1 MKGFEAIQYFISFG
15 IVVTC
20 LALGALAGFRLRLF
34 RSVLSFATL
43 VAASLLALAFGDT
56 VSGMLQGV
64 AIPPGWSHLAGYAVV
79 FGGILIALP
88 AILELTMMTAVMTF
102 PMLVDRLGGALVGAA
117 AGMLLASIVRVG
129 FAMAPVAAEA
139 RPKPEEMK
147 NDITPRFLSMVA
159 SIMTSDPSARR
170 AWLLGRDWKAADAGA
185 VDSGL
190 TWSEPFIDLNDNGR
204 FDRDEPFLDKD
215 GDVAFTRT
223 LAAVRPDD
231 NGPLIGVMERYWLG
245 NWPMVRVERSSP

>member
-1 MKGFEAIQYFISFG
+1 MKGFEAIQHFISFG
-15 IVVTC
+15 IVITC

-43 VAASLLALAFGDT
+43 VAASLVALAFGDT

-64 AIPPGWSHLAGYAVV
+64 AIPSGWSHLAGYAAV

-102 PMLVDRLGGALVGAA
+102 PMLIDRLGGALVGAA

-129 FAMAPVAAEA
+129 FAMAPVAAAA
-139 RPKPEEMK
+139 RPAPEQMQH
-147 NDITPRFLSMVA
+147 DVTPRFLNMVA
-159 SIMTSDPSARR
+159 SIMTSDPALRR
-170 AWLLGRDWKAADAGA
+170 AWLRGRDWKVADVAGA
-185 VDSGL
+185 AELS
-190 TWSEPFIDLNDNGR
+190 WSEPFVDENDNNQ

-215 GDVAFTRT
+215 GDAAFTRT
-223 LAAVRPDD
+223 LAAKRSEE

-245 NWPMVRVERSSP
+245 NWPKVRVEQSSP